1 MGRRR
6 TMVTLHEVPEYYGVK
21 NLTAHMMDYGDVV
34 AVHPD
39 SYLGEW
45 KFELMLD
52 FKTFHSI
59 PNWLDVNGERIPM
72 IISGRKP
79 ACWRCSQ
86 VGHLSAACPGK
97 KDPKKHPVTT
107 QDSLPPNKAT
117 VRKEAPVVSPA
128 VGTQNPLGVGVQ
140 VEAPPPSESKSLT
153 TTKKA
158 EGEWLTVGKG
168 GRKVQPA
175 GPQLLMATQSAPS
188 SGETPR
194 SYARTTTTGICT
206 SPGKEKFQKLLKWKA
221 ELDAQRKESATV
233 PGCSRST
240 PSSPKPRT
248 LRPPTTPPGRAHAP
262 TELTILK
269 KQPPPLP
276 KNPPPS
282 TPPPP
287 QQASTSKIT
296 PPSLLLK
303 ISSKKK
309 TEKPLSREL

>member
-1 MGRRR
+1 MVDKRTRRVIRPTKIVVLKELTSLGIRVQQIIAGNSYAMWRVLLPSPEDAVALTKTPLENKDHIFKVEYMGRRR

-206 SPGKEKFQKLLKWKA
+206 SPGKEKFEKLLKWKA
-221 ELDAQRKESATV
+221 EFDAQRK
-233 PGCSRST
+233 R
-240 PSSPKPRT
+240 
-248 LRPPTTPPGRAHAP
+248 
-262 TELTILK
+262 
-269 KQPPPLP
+269 
-276 KNPPPS
+276 
-282 TPPPP
+282 P
-287 QQASTSKIT
+287 QQQLQGVLD
-296 PPSLLLK
+296 PPRL
-303 ISSKKK
+303 
-309 TEKPLSREL
+309 PLNQEL